1 MKLPIWLWFFLPLA
15 VLLWSA
21 NALFSTYRS
30 YQRTKA
36 EVVALEREV
45 EALTQ
50 RLPQALAEAP
60 LREEELPRLYQG
72 LFRLAESQGLELHAM
87 EPGEAESAGNVR
99 AWRLHLKLQGPY
111 PGVLGFLEVLPS
123 LDQPLW
129 VESYALEPAGE
140 RGERLALDLT
150 LRILA
155 P

>member
-45 EALTQ
+45 EALAQ

-60 LREEELPRLYQG
+60 LREEELPRLYQD
-72 LFRLAESQGLELHAM
+72 LFRLAESQGLEPHAL
-87 EPGEAESAGNVR
+87 EPGEAEGAGNVR

-111 PGVLGFLEVLPS
+111 GGVLGFFQALPS

-150 LRILA
+150 LRALA

>member
-1 MKLPIWLWFFLPLA
+1 MKLPIWLWFLLPLA

-21 NALFSTYRS
+21 NTLLSAYRD
-30 YQRTKA
+30 YQGTRSEA
-36 EVVALEREV
+36 VALEREIT
-45 EALTQ
+45 ALSQ

-72 LFRLAESQGLELHAM
+72 LFRLAEGKGLELHAL

-99 AWRLHLKLQGPY
+99 AWRLHFRLQGPY
-111 PGVLGFLEVLPS
+111 TGVLGFLEALPS

-129 VESYALEPAGE
+129 VESYALEPSGE
-140 RGERLALDLT
+140 RAERLALDLT
-150 LRILA
+150 LRVLA